1 MTQQAL
7 SGLYCCAQTLIP
19 SLFPLMA
26 LAEFLSEYGIFDR
39 LAFIFSP
46 LCKKVFKLPP
56 AAGGA
61 VILSM
66 VGGFPV
72 GAACCASLYSRGSI
86 SHTQACRMLRFAVGA
101 GPAFVIFALG
111 QNMLKSTA
119 SGIALYIAQI
129 LSQLTIL
136 IVGAVFAKEEAVNI
150 THSKKD
156 KGNFSDTLIHSCFK
170 ASEGMLKLCAVVVL
184 FSAFMGVLSDIGLCA
199 LVSRL
204 LNLMLIPK
212 PVADSLLYVLT
223 EVSAGCLNAIQNGSP
238 LEFIA
243 FAVGFGGLSVHFQI
257 FSLLTELDFSKLDFM
272 LHRLLGGALCAIYTF
287 VITQFLPDT
296 AAQTVSLSAPSE
308 VVFSSSTI
316 AGSAALI
323 LCCIVFV
330 LSVRNRQSR
339 QIKKQ

>member
-1 MTQQAL
+1 MTEQAL

-39 LAFIFSP
+39 LAFIISP
-46 LCKKVFKLPP
+46 LCKKAFKLPP

-61 VILSM
+61 IILSM

-86 SHTQACRMLRFAVGA
+86 SRTQACRMMRFAVGA

-111 QNMLKSTA
+111 QNMLKNTA

-136 IVGAVFAKEEAVNI
+136 IVGALFVKEEVVN
-150 THSKKD
+150 TAQRKKA
-156 KGNFSDTLIHSCFK
+156 KGNFTDTLIHSCFK
-170 ASEGMLKLCAVVVL
+170 ASDSMLKLCAVVVL
-184 FSAFMGVLSDIGLCA
+184 FSAFMGVLSDTGLSD
-199 LVSRL
+199 LLSRL
-204 LNLMLIPK
+204 FNLMFIPK
-212 PVADSLLYVLT
+212 PVADSLLYALT
-223 EVSAGCLNAIQNGSP
+223 EVSAGCLNAVQNGAP

-257 FSLLTELDFSKLDFM
+257 FALLTELDFSKLDFM
-272 LHRLLGGALCAIYTF
+272 LHRLLGGTLCALYTF
-287 VITQFLPDT
+287 VMKLLLHDT
-296 AAQTVSLSAPSE
+296 AVQTVSLSVPSE

-316 AGSAALI
+316 AGSGALI

-330 LSVRNRQSR
+330 LSVRV
-339 QIKKQ
+339 KKSK